1 MKEQTYD
8 TVSIDQGTVLEV
20 LDKWK
25 NKDINHGR

>member
-8 TVSIDQGTVLEV
+8 TVAIDQGTVLEV
-20 LDKWK
+20 LDQRK